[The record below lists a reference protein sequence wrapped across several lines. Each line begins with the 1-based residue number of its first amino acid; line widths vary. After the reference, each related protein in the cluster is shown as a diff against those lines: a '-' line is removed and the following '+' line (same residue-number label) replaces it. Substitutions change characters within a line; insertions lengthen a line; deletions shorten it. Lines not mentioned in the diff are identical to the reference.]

1 VALPGFPGK
10 TYRSYEFFFVSCGLL
25 QLFQSIM
32 SWVQHSVKNSLL
44 SAFRYLLKPLVRMA
58 IKNGVSFPEFS
69 NALKQAYVDVASRQI
84 KSAGMSVSSEGIFVI
99 TSIETKEVDKV
110 LRADTEPHVELDA
123 QAQSPLP
130 RLLNAWHVDF
140 QYTGPYG
147 VLRDLE
153 FTRSTASEGK
163 SFSDL
168 AATYCP
174 GISPRALLDELIRTE
189 CVKEVGAGV
198 YRALGRSYVPDPLSD
213 ESIRL
218 VAQVVHNLCETLEVN
233 LRPESRGGKGLVQ
246 RTVYTRTG
254 LSPEALKRLESHVR
268 DRGQLFAEQI
278 DDWFTNN
285 QEREG
290 SQGRFKTGI
299 GIYHYVV
306 NDEDELEFSKELP
319 IAEGEG
325 K

>member
-1 VALPGFPGK
+1 
-10 TYRSYEFFFVSCGLL
+10 
-25 QLFQSIM
+25 M
-32 SWVQHSVKNSLL
+32 SGVQHSVKNSLL
-44 SAFRYLLKPLVRMA
+44 SAFRYLLKPLIRMA
-58 IKNGVSFPEFS
+58 VKNGVSFPEFS
-69 NALKQAYVDVASRQI
+69 TALKQAYVDVASRQI
-84 KSAGMSVSSEGIFVI
+84 KIAGMSVTAEGIFVI
-99 TSIETKEVDKV
+99 TSIETKEVEKI
-110 LRADTEPHVELDA
+110 LRADTEPQYELDA

-130 RLLNAWHVDF
+130 RLLNAWHMDIE
-140 QYTGPYG
+140 YTGPYG

-153 FTRSTASEGK
+153 FIRSAAGEGK

-189 CVKEVGAGV
+189 SVKDVGNGF

-268 DRGQLFAEQI
+268 ERGQLFAEQI
-278 DDWFTNN
+278 DDWFANN
-285 QEREG
+285 QERSG
-290 SQGRFKTGI
+290 SQGKFKTGV

-306 NDEDELEFSKELP
+306 NEEDELQFSKELP
-319 IAEGEG
+319 IEGEG

>member
-1 VALPGFPGK
+1 
-10 TYRSYEFFFVSCGLL
+10 
-25 QLFQSIM
+25 M
-32 SWVQHSVKNSLL
+32 SGVQHSVKSSLL

-58 IKNGVSFPEFS
+58 VKNGVSFPEFS
-69 NALKQAYVDVASRQI
+69 TALKQAYVDVAKRQI
-84 KSAGMSVSSEGIFVI
+84 KAAGISVTAEGIFVI
-99 TSIETKEVDKV
+99 TSIETKEVDRV

-123 QAQSPLP
+123 QGQSPLP
-130 RLLNAWHVDF
+130 RILNAWHTDF
-140 QYTGPYG
+140 HYTGPYG
-147 VLRDLE
+147 VTRDLE
-153 FTRSTASEGK
+153 FTRSVSSEGK
-163 SFSDL
+163 AFSDL

-189 CVKEVGAGV
+189 CVKEVGNGF

-233 LRPESRGGKGLVQ
+233 LRPESRGARGLVQ
-246 RTVYTRTG
+246 RSVYTRTG
-254 LSPEALKRLESHVR
+254 LSPEAMKRLESHVR
-268 DRGQLFAEQI
+268 ERGQLFAEQI
-278 DDWFTNN
+278 DDWFANN

-290 SQGRFKTGI
+290 SQGKFKTGV

-319 IAEGEG
+319 IEGEG